1 MSKKEKEYTKRLKFI
16 REDVLRLSKCL
27 PYIDYDE
34 SIYDWE
40 IINRAISDMEIAS
53 NLKDD
58 ECLSWKTKFDIP
70 THDSQTG
77 ELNPH
82 YEELTGEKNPLTNQI
97 EKINPPLTFTKSEII
112 KDKKMGCDMRVVND
126 YVTRGHED
134 LSTKKRIKSIDKSI
148 VEVVWVSDLYHIA
161 SSDLYSG
168 CYIQRWYHYKPMLR
182 LMTTNGVVTI
192 KNGC

>member
-27 PYIDYDE
+27 PDIDYDE
-34 SIYDWE
+34 SMYDWE
-40 IINRAISDMEIAS
+40 TINRIISDMEVAS

-134 LSTKKRIKSIDKSI
+134 LSIKKRIKSIDKSI
-148 VEVVWVSDLYHIA
+148 VEVVWVSDLYHIG

>member
-1 MSKKEKEYTKRLKFI
+1 MSKKGKEYEKRLKFI

-27 PYIDYDE
+27 PDIDYDE
-34 SIYDWE
+34 SMYDWE
-40 IINRAISDMEIAS
+40 TINRTISDMEVAS

-126 YVTRGHED
+126 YVNRGHED

>member
-1 MSKKEKEYTKRLKFI
+1 MSKKGKEYEKRLKFI

-27 PYIDYDE
+27 PDIDYDE
-34 SIYDWE
+34 SMYDWE
-40 IINRAISDMEIAS
+40 TINRTISDMEVAS

-70 THDSQTG
+70 THDPQNG
-77 ELNPH
+77 EINPY
-82 YEELTGEKNPLTNQI
+82 YEKLTGEKNPLTDQI

-112 KDKKMGCDMRVVND
+112 KDTKIGCDMRVVNN

>member
-1 MSKKEKEYTKRLKFI
+1 MSKKGKEYEKRLKFI

-27 PYIDYDE
+27 PDIDYDE
-34 SIYDWE
+34 SMYDWE
-40 IINRAISDMEIAS
+40 TINRTISDMEVAS
-53 NLKDD
+53 NLKEY

-126 YVTRGHED
+126 YVNRGHED

>member
-1 MSKKEKEYTKRLKFI
+1 MSKKGKEYEKRLKFI

-27 PYIDYDE
+27 PDIDYDE
-34 SIYDWE
+34 SMYDWE
-40 IINRAISDMEIAS
+40 TINRAISDMEIAS

-77 ELNPH
+77 ELNPY
-82 YEELTGEKNPLTNQI
+82 YEKLTGEKNPLTDQI

-112 KDKKMGCDMRVVND
+112 KDTKIGCDMRVVND

-148 VEVVWVSDLYHIA
+148 VEVVWVSDLYRIA
-161 SSDLYSG
+161 SRDLYSG